1 MALESIAAGG
11 IDHSYGFQMTL
22 GPTGTLELDFRTMIG
37 QIIEDIRSSVSVE
50 VISAKFHNWVAEG
63 LLGFAIKAREEYGLK
78 TVGLSGGVFCNRYL
92 TNRLISMLKQKGFC
106 VLFKRRVP
114 ANDGGIAL
122 GQAAI
127 AAQILGTG
135 L

>member
-1 MALESIAAGG
+1 
-11 IDHSYGFQMTL
+11 MTP
-22 GPTGTLELDFRTMIG
+22 GPKETLELDFRTMIG
-37 QIIEDIRSSVSVE
+37 QIIEDIRSGVSVE

-63 LLGFAIKAREEYGLK
+63 LLGFALKAREEYGLK

-92 TNRLISMLKQKGFC
+92 TNRLIGLLKKEGFC

-127 AAQILGTG
+127 ASSLVARGS
-135 L
+135 